1 MRHSSAAVALLASA
15 VIGGPALP
23 AAAASA
29 RTGPPQARAAWV
41 TACELPVEGT
51 SPCGPW
57 HLLLRDGRK
66 VTVGDSAVRA
76 KDRATSLFALSGDGR
91 TIAYQRARDHRL
103 VLRAA
108 AGGPVREL
116 PRSFRPGAQD
126 DALHLSPAGDRVL
139 VGGRGRV
146 KVLTLATG
154 RITGLTVK
162 GDPAGFSG
170 DGDEVLTTRDLSDGT
185 KWLYSYGLDGGTLRS
200 PAPQF
205 VANAVAVTLSSD
217 GHTVAAF
224 SSGDAGRG
232 GPPRMRTYDLETA
245 RLSDGVNLPLTGETP
260 PDHARWT
267 PDGTLVA
274 YSYDSGTT
282 KSTVVRVLTVDPA
295 SGQARRTDT
304 YKVGPDSHTI
314 VFPGE

>member
-1 MRHSSAAVALLASA
+1 MRQSSAAVALLAPA
-15 VIGGPALP
+15 VVGGLGLP
-23 AAAASA
+23 AAASA
-29 RTGPPQARAAWV
+29 HTGPPQARAAWV
-41 TACELPVEGT
+41 TTCELPVEGT

-66 VTVGDSAVRA
+66 VTVSDSAARA
-76 KDRATSLFALSGDGR
+76 KGRATSLFALSGDGR
-91 TIAYQRARDHRL
+91 TIVYQRARDHRL
-103 VLRAA
+103 VVRAA

-116 PRSFRPGAQD
+116 PSSFRPGGED
-126 DALHLSPAGDRVL
+126 GALFLSPAGDRVL
-139 VGGRGRV
+139 AGGKGHV

-154 RITGLTVK
+154 RITRLTVK

-170 DGDEVLTTRDLSDGT
+170 DGDEVLATRDLSDGT
-185 KWLYSYGLDGGTLRS
+185 KWLYSHGLDGRTLRS
-200 PAPQF
+200 AAPQF
-205 VANAVAVTLSSD
+205 VANAVALALSSD

-224 SSGDAGRG
+224 SSGDPGRG
-232 GPPRMRTYDLETA
+232 TPPRTRTYDLETA
-245 RLSDGVNLPLTGETP
+245 RLSDGVNLPLTSDTP
-260 PDHARWT
+260 PDHARWA
-267 PDGTLVA
+267 PDGTLVV

>member
-1 MRHSSAAVALLASA
+1 MRLSSAAAALLAPA
-15 VIGGPALP
+15 VAGGLGLP

-29 RTGPPQARAAWV
+29 HTGPPQARAAWV
-41 TACELPVEGT
+41 TACELPDEGT

-66 VTVGDSAVRA
+66 VTVGDSAARA
-76 KDRATSLFALSGDGR
+76 KARATSLFALSGDGR
-91 TIAYQRARDHRL
+91 TIVYQRARDHRL
-103 VLRAA
+103 VVRAA

-116 PRSFRPGAQD
+116 PRSLRPGAD
-126 DALHLSPAGDRVL
+126 DALYLSTAGDRLL
-139 VGGRGRV
+139 VGRQGHAE
-146 KVLTLATG
+146 VLTLATG

-162 GDPAGFSG
+162 GEPAGFSG

-185 KWLYSYGLDGGTLRS
+185 RWLYSYGLDGHALRS
-200 PAPQF
+200 QAPQF
-205 VANAVAVTLSSD
+205 VANAVTLALSPD

-224 SSGDAGRG
+224 SSGGSRG

-245 RLSDGVNLPLTGETP
+245 RLADGVNLPLAGDAS

-267 PDGTLVA
+267 PDGRLAA
-274 YSYDSGTT
+274 YSYDSSTT

-304 YKVGPDSHTI
+304 YKVGPDPHTI

>member
-1 MRHSSAAVALLASA
+1 MRLFSAAAALLAPA
-15 VIGGPALP
+15 VAGGPGLP
-23 AAAASA
+23 AAAAPA
-29 RTGPPQARAAWV
+29 HTGPPQARAAWV

-66 VTVGDSAVRA
+66 VTVGDSAARA
-76 KDRATSLFALSGDGR
+76 KARATSLFALSGDGR
-91 TIAYQRARDHRL
+91 TIVYQRARDHRL
-103 VLRAA
+103 VARAA

-116 PRSFRPGAQD
+116 PRSLRPGAD
-126 DALHLSPAGDRVL
+126 DALYLSTAGDRLL
-139 VGGRGRV
+139 VGRQGHV
-146 KVLTLATG
+146 DVLTLATG

-162 GDPAGFSG
+162 GEPAGFSG

-185 KWLYSYGLDGGTLRS
+185 RWLYSYGLDGRALRS
-200 PAPQF
+200 QAPQF
-205 VANAVAVTLSSD
+205 VANAVTLALSAD

-224 SSGDAGRG
+224 SSGGSSG

-245 RLSDGVNLPLTGETP
+245 RLADGVNLPLAGDAS

-267 PDGTLVA
+267 PDGRLAA
-274 YSYDSGTT
+274 YSYDSSTT

-304 YKVGPDSHTI
+304 YKVGPDPHTI

>member
-1 MRHSSAAVALLASA
+1 MRLSSAAAALLAPA
-15 VIGGPALP
+15 VAGGLGLP
-23 AAAASA
+23 AAAAPA
-29 RTGPPQARAAWV
+29 RTGPPPQARAAWV

-57 HLLLRDGRK
+57 HLLLRDGRT

-91 TIAYQRARDHRL
+91 TIVYQRARDHRL
-103 VLRAA
+103 VVRAA

-116 PRSFRPGAQD
+116 PRSLRPGPD

-139 VGGRGRV
+139 VGRPGRV
-146 KVLTLATG
+146 EVLTLATG

-162 GDPAGFSG
+162 GEPAGFSG

-185 KWLYSYGLDGGTLRS
+185 EWLYSYGLDGRALRS

-205 VANAVAVTLSSD
+205 VAHAVTLALSPD

-224 SSGDAGRG
+224 SSGGSGRG

-245 RLSDGVNLPLTGETP
+245 RLSDGVNLPLTGDTP
-260 PDHARWT
+260 PDHACWT
-267 PDGTLVA
+267 PDGRLAA
-274 YSYDSGTT
+274 YSYDSSTT

-295 SGQARRTDT
+295 SGQARRSDT
-304 YKVGPDSHTI
+304 YKVGPDPHTI
-314 VFPGE
+314 VFPGQ